1 MSKQSSKKKQTRE
14 EPDEGDDEQGR
25 DAIDEENGGL

>member
-1 MSKQSSKKKQTRE
+1 MENEKQTRE

-25 DAIDEENGGL
+25 DAIDADNVGLRE